1 MRFETTMSQFGNNT
15 GIEVP
20 AEVIEELGGGR
31 RPALV
36 VTVDGFTYRSTVGVM
51 AGKHLI
57 PFSADKRRE
66 SGIGGGDAI
75 TVDVELDTAPRT
87 VETPEDLAQELA
99 SAGLRPAFD
108 ALSPS
113 AQKAHVTAV
122 TGAKAPETR
131 QRRIE
136 RVVAS
141 LS

>member
-36 VTVDGFTYRSTVGVM
+36 VTVNGFTYRSTVGVM

-66 SGIGGGDAI
+66 TGIGGGDAL

-87 VETPEDLAQELA
+87 VEMPEDLAQALA
-99 SAGLRPAFD
+99 SAGLRSAFD

-122 TGAKAPETR
+122 AGAKAAQTR

-136 RVVAS
+136 RVVES